1 MTKAEELERI
11 TKKRVGRTMEALE
24 LAGSSET
31 LKSAI
36 KKQIWEFK
44 KDIERNVLE
53 TGSQNAKEIHA
64 SNIPTND

>member
-1 MTKAEELERI
+1 MTQSEELERI

-31 LKSAI
+31 LKCAV

-44 KDIERNVLE
+44 KDIERNVLGME
-53 TGSQNAKEIHA
+53 SKDAVPEEYKNH
-64 SNIPTND
+64 N

>member
-1 MTKAEELERI
+1 MTKSEELERI

-24 LAGSSET
+24 LAGSSEA

-53 TGSQNAKEIHA
+53 MECADAVPEKYKNNH
-64 SNIPTND
+64 

>member
-1 MTKAEELERI
+1 MTQSEELERI

-31 LKSAI
+31 LKSAV

-44 KDIERNVLE
+44 KDIERNVLGME
-53 TGSQNAKEIHA
+53 SKDAVPEEHKNH
-64 SNIPTND
+64 N

>member
-1 MTKAEELERI
+1 MTKQEELERI

-24 LAGSSET
+24 LAGSSEA

-44 KDIERNVLE
+44 KDVERNVLE
-53 TGSQNAKEIHA
+53 TECNHGLDKD
-64 SNIPTND
+64 TNDINN

>member
-1 MTKAEELERI
+1 MTKSEELERI
-11 TKKRVGRTMEALE
+11 TKKRVGRTMGALE
-24 LAGSSET
+24 LAGSSEA

-53 TGSQNAKEIHA
+53 MECSDAVPEKYKNNH
-64 SNIPTND
+64 

>member
-1 MTKAEELERI
+1 MTKSEELERI

-31 LKSAI
+31 LKSAV

-44 KDIERNVLE
+44 KDIERNVLGME
-53 TGSQNAKEIHA
+53 SDDA
-64 SNIPTND
+64 IPEKYKNNN

>member
-1 MTKAEELERI
+1 MTKSEELERI

-31 LKSAI
+31 LKSAV

-44 KDIERNVLE
+44 KDIERNVLGME
-53 TGSQNAKEIHA
+53 CENGMDKN
-64 SNIPTND
+64 TN